1 MTKAIDDGQSIPF
14 YIRGIP
20 HDFEDFYAERRPTL
34 PADRNRTLNRAKRAE
49 KFADWD
55 EHDAAHNELIAAKLT
70 WWNFRGADGKTMPI
84 DKTSAAK
91 LPPNLWDRLIAVVL
105 GFDWGDLPP
114 DPTPEQKAE
123 FERALAAQKAGQYPG
138 DGAAEADRKN

>member
-1 MTKAIDDGQSIPF
+1 MTKAIDDGQSIAF
-14 YIRGIP
+14 FIRGIP

-55 EHDAAHNELIAAKLT
+55 EHDAAHNDLIAAKLT
-70 WWNFRGADGKTMPI
+70 WWNFRDKDGKTMPI
-84 DKTSAAK
+84 DKASAAK
-91 LPPNLWDRLIAVVL
+91 LPPNLWDRLVSVVL
-105 GFDWGDLPP
+105 GFDWGDLAP

-138 DGAAEADRKN
+138 DVAAEADRKN